1 VPVVFIGFFVCRDWD
16 QLKKA
21 KKNPVSLGERH
32 KTGLK
37 VFGVCKD
44 KVPLN

>member
-1 VPVVFIGFFVCRDWD
+1 VPVVFIGFFVCGDWN

-32 KTGLK
+32 KDRVK
-37 VFGVCKD
+37 PEFE
-44 KVPLN
+44 